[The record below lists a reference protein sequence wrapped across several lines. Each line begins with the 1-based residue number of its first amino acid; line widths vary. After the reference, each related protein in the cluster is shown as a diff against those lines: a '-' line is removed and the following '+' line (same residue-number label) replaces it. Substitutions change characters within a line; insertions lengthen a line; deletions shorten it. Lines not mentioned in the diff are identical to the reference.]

1 MDFLRNLK
9 KKTFLEILQ
18 KYNETDYKDS
28 DDETPISLGDLL
40 KSKIEN
46 GITNA
51 EKKHPVIAKQLKNLM
66 ETIQTDPG
74 MDKLKEIVARKAI
87 SKTPIVGQILWDL
100 FDYYDEYQNA
110 KLRAE
115 ERKLLAIIANSL
127 IQLVNNVEDTKFI
140 KEFSGKV
147 NLELEENKVKEDD
160 LKTHAEKARVV
171 ELLNSTEANNDAG
184 PLGQDEIEDVI
195 ARIDPRPESGSDEKK
210 EGEAGPEPE
219 AGAEEE
225 LSGVDKLKAM
235 KAERERRL
243 EARKAAYSVED
254 ATPRQKA

>member
-100 FDYYDEYQNA
+100 FD
-110 KLRAE
+110 
-115 ERKLLAIIANSL
+115 
-127 IQLVNNVEDTKFI
+127 
-140 KEFSGKV
+140 
-147 NLELEENKVKEDD
+147 
-160 LKTHAEKARVV
+160 
-171 ELLNSTEANNDAG
+171 
-184 PLGQDEIEDVI
+184 
-195 ARIDPRPESGSDEKK
+195 
-210 EGEAGPEPE
+210 
-219 AGAEEE
+219 
-225 LSGVDKLKAM
+225 
-235 KAERERRL
+235 
-243 EARKAAYSVED
+243 
-254 ATPRQKA
+254 